1 MKKSYFILALLGI
14 GLSSLVF
21 AGGSPAEQA
30 ELQKFSNVLLGWT
43 NGVLGKVLA
52 LSMLLVGCAVGVTKN
67 SPILALTGA
76 MGASFISFGPAMV
89 AGIVGVDTNANVA
102 ELPKQGPAIVETQMP
117 KKEIN
122 TKEIVIESKKQ
133 KEFKNKE
140 QWEYAGTK

>member
-1 MKKSYFILALLGI
+1 MKKSYFILALLGV
-14 GLSSLVF
+14 GLSSIVF
-21 AGGSPAEQA
+21 AGGSPAEQVDF
-30 ELQKFSNVLLGWT
+30 QSFNNVLLEWT
-43 NGVLGKVLA
+43 NGALGKALA
-52 LSMLLVGCAVGVTKN
+52 LSILLIGSATGIAKG
-67 SPILALTGA
+67 SPVPVLTGI
-76 MGASFISFGPAMV
+76 MGASFISFGPAV
-89 AGIVGVDTNANVA
+89 IAGIDMKANVA